1 MRLRRKR
8 SDDEQ
13 GSPAGAAEG
22 LDGPDGAGGAR
33 EARSRARGPWDSSEV
48 DVPEENRLH
57 LGGLVIAGHDG
68 LEVRLQVDEA
78 SGQVAS
84 VLLVAED
91 GAVELRAFAAPRN
104 EDLWDDVRRQ
114 LAAETAR
121 RGGTATEVDGP
132 YGPALAVRMTGQ
144 TPDGQTVTQPS
155 LVLGISGPRWLLRA
169 TMLGR
174 PAGRYDPEGL
184 LESALRD
191 VVVVRGTTP
200 MPPGEAIGLTMPA
213 GARPAEPGG

>member
-1 MRLRRKR
+1 V
-8 SDDEQ
+8 SEV
-13 GSPAGAAEG
+13 SAG
-22 LDGPDGAGGAR
+22 P
-33 EARSRARGPWDSSEV
+33 RARGPWDESEV
-48 DVPEENRLH
+48 DVRGVENRLH
-57 LGGLVIAGHDG
+57 LGGLVITGHEG

-91 GAVELRAFAAPRN
+91 GAVELRPFAAPRN

-114 LAAETAR
+114 IAAETAR

-132 YGPALAVRMTGQ
+132 YGPALAVVMTGR

-169 TMLGR
+169 TLLGR
-174 PAGRYDPEGL
+174 PAVEYADDGL

-191 VVVVRGTTP
+191 VVVVRGGTP
-200 MPPGEAIGLTMPA
+200 MPPGEAIPLTMPA
-213 GARPAEPGG
+213 GARPPDGA